1 MASGKPPV
9 RAGPNGSTA
18 PHRTGHDDQP
28 DPLQQL
34 AASVSALR
42 DEVGNLAAARIDQ
55 FRLAIRDHVFGLIAK
70 GSGLILGLVILAA
83 AAMLVMFGV
92 ALGLSEACGDRL
104 WLGCVL
110 SGVLFLVST
119 LTVVLAFERGVRIR
133 EYRRMEQKY
142 ARSERDEAATDGT
155 VAPDSD
161 G

>member
-9 RAGPNGSTA
+9 RAGPNGSA
-18 PHRTGHDDQP
+18 AAQRTGHDDHP

-42 DEVGNLAAARIDQ
+42 DEVGSLAAARFDQ
-55 FRLAIRDHVFGLIAK
+55 FRLAIRDQVFGLVAK
-70 GSGLILGLVILAA
+70 GSGLVLGLVILAA
-83 AAMLVMFGV
+83 AVMLVMFGV
-92 ALGLSEACGDRL
+92 ALGLSEACGGRL

-119 LTVVLAFERGVRIR
+119 LSISLFMERGIRNR

-142 ARSERDEAATDGT
+142 ARSKRDEAATVGP

-161 G
+161 E